1 MSVHDGHRQRLKDR
15 FLSQGLDGFT
25 DVQVLEL
32 LLFYCIP
39 RQDTNVLA
47 HRLLERFGSL
57 SRVLDAQIEE
67 LTQVDGIGQNAA
79 TYLKMIPAAGR
90 YYQVEKGKLDDAPL
104 LTIEACGAYMKPYFV
119 GRIKETVYLLSLD
132 AKCKPLSC
140 RQIGEGG
147 INSAGVSLRTIV
159 ETALTEQAT
168 TVILAHNHPSGIA
181 LPSNEDIMTTRK
193 VAVALDAVEVTLADH
208 LIISDD
214 DFISM
219 VQSGM
224 YRPGSCAVCV

>member
-1 MSVHDGHRQRLKDR
+1 MSVHAGHRTRLKER
-15 FLSQGLDGFT
+15 FLKQGLDGFT
-25 DVQVLEL
+25 DVQALEL

-47 HRLLERFGSL
+47 HNLIDRFGGL
-57 SRVLDAQIEE
+57 ARVLDAPVEE
-67 LTQVDGIGQNAA
+67 LMQVEGIKAHTA
-79 TYLKMIPAAGR
+79 TCLKLIPAVSR
-90 YYQVEKGKLDDAPL
+90 YYQVEKSKLDDTPL
-104 LTIEACGAYMKPYFV
+104 LTTEACGAYMMPLFV
-119 GRIKETVYLLSLD
+119 GKTKETVYMLSLD

-147 INSAGVSLRTIV
+147 INSAGVSLRAIV
-159 ETALTEQAT
+159 ETALAEQASS
-168 TVILAHNHPSGIA
+168 VVLAHNHPSGIA

-193 VAVALDAVEVTLADH
+193 AAAALDAVEVTLADH
-208 LIISDD
+208 LVFSED

-224 YRPGSCAVCV
+224 YRPGSCVMCV